1 MDADRLDL
9 LSSPCCHA
17 ALTLQEPAVEFGE
30 VWRGRLVCARCGAA
44 YPIRRGMPHLY
55 VEDAR
60 WQPKA
65 REAAGWVAFHKRR
78 GIYDVVADAIDLR
91 IPYYPEEPWLGVAR
105 SFDAGVRLLGPLGP
119 ATVLDLG
126 AGRGWAAKQ
135 FARRGSRVVALD
147 VADDDN
153 VGLGRARALMDD
165 AGVTFERVIGDG
177 ENLPLA
183 DGRFDLVFCAA
194 ALHHFSDLPEL
205 FRQIARV
212 LRPGGRLLA
221 VREPSLSIAADEAAT
236 LDQVAGEELAAGI
249 NENNPT
255 LVDYL
260 DALDGAGLRLLRAT
274 TPDLVALSDGALTN
288 HGRHVGALR
297 PSPVAS
303 MADQRMYWGT
313 RWRAARLGRLGVAR
327 RALRPFAGR
336 ARLELAHLLWAGGE
350 MILLAQ
356 KPA

>member
-65 REAAGWVAFHKRR
+65 REAARWVAFHKQR
-78 GIYDVVADAIDLR
+78 GIYDVVANAIDLR
-91 IPYYPEEPWLGVAR
+91 VPYYPEEPWLGVAR

-135 FARRGSRVVALD
+135 FARRGGRVVALD

-221 VREPSLSIAADEAAT
+221 IREPSLSVAADEAAT

-249 NENNPT
+249 NENNPS

-260 DALDGAGLRLLRAT
+260 DGLSGAGLRLLRAT
-274 TPDLVALSDGALTN
+274 TPDLVDLSDDALAK
-288 HGRHVGALR
+288 HGRCVGALR
-297 PSPVAS
+297 PSPA
-303 MADQRMYWGT
+303 AALAHQRMYWGT

-327 RALRPFAGR
+327 RALLPFAGR
-336 ARLELAHLLWAGGE
+336 TQLELAHLLWAGGE

-356 KPA
+356 KPG

>member
-1 MDADRLDL
+1 MYANRLDL
-9 LSSPCCHA
+9 LRSPCCHVG
-17 ALTLQEPAVEFGE
+17 LTLHAPVAKFGE
-30 VWRGRLVCARCGAA
+30 VWGGRLVCARCGADYA
-44 YPIRRGMPHLY
+44 IRRGMPHLY

-60 WQPKA
+60 WLPKA
-65 REAAGWVAFHKRR
+65 REAAGWVAFHKQR
-78 GIYDVVADAIDLR
+78 GIYDVVAGAIDLR

-105 SFDAGVRLLGPLGP
+105 SFDIGLRLLGPLGP

-126 AGRGWAAKQ
+126 AGRGWAAKL
-135 FARRGSRVVALD
+135 FAARGGQVVALD

-153 VGLGRARALMDD
+153 VGLGRALALMAD
-165 AGVTFERVIGDG
+165 AGVAFDRLIGDG

-221 VREPSLSIAADEAAT
+221 IREPSLSIAADEAAT

-249 NENNPT
+249 NENNPS

-260 DALDGAGLRLLRAT
+260 DGLSGAGLRLLRAT
-274 TPDLVALSDGALTN
+274 TPDLVDLSDDALAK
-288 HGRHVGALR
+288 HGRCVGALR
-297 PSPVAS
+297 PSPA
-303 MADQRMYWGT
+303 AALAHQRMYWGT

-327 RALRPFAGR
+327 RALLPFAGR
-336 ARLELAHLLWAGGE
+336 TQLELAHLLWAGGE

-356 KPA
+356 KPG